1 MYCIIC
7 NKEKRLAELRGVGT
21 DWKTSYDYIW
31 QTYMKEKQTTQLL
44 PLQKEF
50 YEDVQQFIDKLNAS
64 LDPEVGTIKTNVIK
78 ILNEMFNKRK
88 QKLLLYAAYN
98 RPLPTPA
105 PHIEAQLYAKASDIM
120 RCDLAEQPQL
130 KAQHKLEALDN
141 LPEIVLPN
149 GSKIG
154 PLEKGQRID
163 VNNEEEAKFLI
174 EAGACKA
181 L

>member
-1 MYCIIC
+1 
-7 NKEKRLAELRGVGT
+7 
-21 DWKTSYDYIW
+21 
-31 QTYMKEKQTTQLL
+31 MKEKQTNQML

-50 YEDVQQFIDKLNAS
+50 YEDVQQFVGKLNTT
-64 LDPEVGTIKTNVIK
+64 LDPEVATIKTNVIK

-98 RPLPTPA
+98 RPLPTPT
-105 PHIEAQLYAKASDIM
+105 PHIESQLYAKASEIM
-120 RCDLAEQPQL
+120 RYDFAEQPQS
-130 KAQHKLEALDN
+130 KGEHKLEALDN

-163 VNNEEEAKFLI
+163 VSNEEEAKFLI